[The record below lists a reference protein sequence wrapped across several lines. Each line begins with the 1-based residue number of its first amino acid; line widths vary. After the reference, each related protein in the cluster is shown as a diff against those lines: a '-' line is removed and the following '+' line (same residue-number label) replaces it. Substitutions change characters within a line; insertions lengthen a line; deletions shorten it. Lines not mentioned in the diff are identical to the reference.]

1 MIDNMINV
9 VKILGLGILI
19 IILST
24 MLLFMLIRFLKM
36 FSINKKNND
45 EKLKFSIEVLKTNKQ
60 AFEELKNKGYLIGLN
75 LNTIDRAIKDL
86 ESVINGI

>member
-1 MIDNMINV
+1 MINI
-9 VKILGLGILI
+9 VKILGLGIV
-19 IILST
+19 IILLAT
-24 MLLFMLIRFLKM
+24 MLLFMLIRFLNM